1 MTASPRRNGAAPRV
15 LVVESDE
22 AYQAVIATCVGLA
35 ACQSNAVSHVDAG
48 ISKLEE
54 GSYDL
59 VIWGV
64 PSDEA
69 LQADVIARF
78 RQHGQMP
85 VLVIDDHF
93 ESAQLSFESGA
104 AHVLPKPFIPGALV
118 GAIKA
123 SLRQVPSMLTDL
135 VSRMDIRGMVFEGRA
150 LHYKEHEIDFTRR
163 EWELLA
169 ILLGNPNRFLGV
181 SEILQLGWH
190 AGDREADQVRTYVS
204 RLRKKLDPLDLPC
217 RIVSQQG
224 RGYCLLID

>member
-1 MTASPRRNGAAPRV
+1 MATTSRRSGSVPRV
-15 LVVESDE
+15 LVVEPDE
-22 AYQAVIATCVGLA
+22 AYQAVIETCVGLA
-35 ACQSNAVSHVDAG
+35 GCRSDAVSHVDAAINRLRDG
-48 ISKLEE
+48 T
-54 GSYDL
+54 YDL

-64 PSDEA
+64 PTDEA
-69 LQADVIARF
+69 LQAEVIARL
-78 RQHGQMP
+78 RHQGQMP

-123 SLRQVPSMLTDL
+123 SLRQIPSMLTDL
-135 VSRMDIRGMVFEGRA
+135 VTRMDIRGMVFEGRA
-150 LHYKEHEIDFTRR
+150 LHYEGHEVDFTRR

-181 SEILQLGWH
+181 TEILQLGWR

-204 RLRKKLDPLDLPC
+204 RLRKKLDPLGLPC